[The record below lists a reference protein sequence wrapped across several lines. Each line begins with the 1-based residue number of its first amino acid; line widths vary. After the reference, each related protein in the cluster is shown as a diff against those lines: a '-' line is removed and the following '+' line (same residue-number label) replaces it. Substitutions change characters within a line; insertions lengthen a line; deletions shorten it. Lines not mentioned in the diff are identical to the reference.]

1 MTIPTTFNHL
11 QAQGRLGIQRG
22 SMRRLFLFSGLLL
35 TLATFSNLATAQNT
49 AATTVTANPSTITVG
64 GTVGLSATV
73 QPNAASSTGKTTA
86 RPTGTITFLDG
97 STPLS
102 STPIALA
109 PNSYSSATFPQIF
122 GTPDPT
128 LTVQQFAS
136 SIEGELTGDL
146 NGDGVPDLLIY
157 NYSSS
162 QPSIQTFTS
171 NGKNGYNVSAVQS
184 FAFPTFAYYPNVTN
198 VPQLLDLNGDG
209 KLDILC
215 GLLVAY
221 GNGDGTFAPPTPVS
235 FLSSGF
241 VTSYAADLNGD
252 GKTDILAV
260 VTIPSSLLL
269 AGPVQDSVTVFLN
282 QGAGSFTSAG
292 TFPVIAP
299 SSNNAGLIAVNVFA
313 PTFVDLNG
321 DGKPDLIM
329 QTQLVGDTQIGGNP
343 LVTALLNN
351 GNGTFGSPIPASIP
365 DTPNHT
371 DNSGAFG
378 AASGDVNGD
387 GNQDLILTLADDA
400 GNANVLTLLG
410 NGDGT
415 FQNPL
420 NLTLQAAPGAQIM
433 ATPGVVIQDFH
444 LDGKQDLILGNG
456 LFALGN
462 GDGTFV
468 LSTPLFPLT
477 FAANWPFYISAPLVQ
492 VTFPGSPE
500 PSLVYLLP
508 AATPPA
514 ASVFTPQ
521 TSSAATLNTS
531 SLTVGAHTITAKYSG
546 DANYAADT
554 SAAIAVTVNQVAS
567 AVAATSSANPSFA
580 GQNVTFTAKVTSAG
594 PTPTGDVTFASGS
607 TTLGSAALSGGSASL
622 TTTSLTAAGTQTIT
636 VSYAGDVNTQASST
650 TLSQTVDTAFN
661 TAPGGS
667 GSTTLTVKA
676 GQTVSAPLNVT
687 GAAGFSGMVTFAC
700 SGLPT
705 NATCSFSPA
714 TITVSGATV
723 ISTLLSV
730 STTATTTASRLRPG
744 LATYGLAFAG
754 LLLFWPTRRSRQRIW
769 AVLLFAIA
777 FATLGLNGCSS
788 GSGAPPSAQTPAG
801 SYNFTVTASSGGL
814 QAQTA
819 YTLVVQ

>member
-1 MTIPTTFNHL
+1 
-11 QAQGRLGIQRG
+11 
-22 SMRRLFLFSGLLL
+22 MRRLFFFSALLF
-35 TLATFSNLATAQNT
+35 TLYTFSNLVFAQNT
-49 AATTVTANPSTITVG
+49 ATTTATANPSTITVG
-64 GTVGLSATV
+64 GTVALSATV
-73 QPNAASSTGKTTA
+73 QPNAGASGGKTIA

-102 STPIALA
+102 STPIGLA
-109 PNSYSSATFPQIF
+109 PTSYSSATFPQIF

-128 LTVQQFAS
+128 LTVQQFAT

-157 NYSSS
+157 GYVSS
-162 QPSIQTFTS
+162 QYSFQTFTS
-171 NGKNGYNVSAVQS
+171 NGKTGYNVSAVQT
-184 FAFPTFAYYPNVTN
+184 FAFPAFAHYPFVTN
-198 VPQLLDLNGDG
+198 IPQLLDLNGDG
-209 KLDILC
+209 KLDLLC

-260 VTIPSSLLL
+260 VTIPGSSLV
-269 AGPVQDSVTVFLN
+269 AGPVQVSVTVFLN

-292 TFPVIAP
+292 TFPVMAP
-299 SSNNAGLIAVNVFA
+299 YSNNAGFSVNVFA

-321 DGKPDLIM
+321 DGKLDLVT
-329 QTQLVGDTQIGGNP
+329 QTQLVVATQVGSDP
-343 LVTALLNN
+343 LVTTLLNN
-351 GNGTFGSPIPASIP
+351 GNGTFGSPMPVSITDP
-365 DTPNHT
+365 PNL
-371 DNSGAFG
+371 DNSDAFG

-387 GNQDLILTLADDA
+387 GKQDLILTLADDA
-400 GNANVLTLLG
+400 GNASVLTLLG

-415 FQNPL
+415 FQNQL
-420 NLTLQAAPGAQIM
+420 DLTLQTSPGAQVM
-433 ATPGVVIQDFH
+433 ATPGVVVQDFN

-456 LFALGN
+456 LLALGN

-468 LSTPLFPLT
+468 LSTPLFPLQYSAT
-477 FAANWPFYISAPLVQ
+477 FPYYISVPLVQ
-492 VTFPGSPE
+492 VTFPGNLE

-508 AATPPA
+508 TATPPA
-514 ASVFTPQ
+514 ASIFTPQ

-554 SAAIAVTVNQVAS
+554 SAGIAVTVNQSAS

-580 GQNVTFTAKVTSAG
+580 GQSVTFTAKVTSAG
-594 PTPTGDVTFASGS
+594 PTPTGNVTFTSGS
-607 TTLGSAALSGGSASL
+607 TTLGSAALSGGSASY
-622 TTTSLTAAGTQTIT
+622 TTSSLTATGTQTIT
-636 VSYAGDVNTQASST
+636 VSYAGDANTQASST

-676 GQTVSAPLNVT
+676 GQTVSAPINVT

-714 TITVSGATV
+714 TINVSGTPA
-723 ISTLLSV
+723 V
-730 STTATTTASRLRPG
+730 STQLTVNTAATTTGQLRLG
-744 LATYGLAFAG
+744 LGGSGLAFAG
-754 LLLFWPTRRSRQRIW
+754 LLLFWPARRSRHRVW
-769 AVLLFAIA
+769 AILLYAVA
-777 FATLGLNGCSS
+777 FAALGLIGCSN
-788 GSGAPPSAQTPAG
+788 GSGAAPAAQTPAG